1 MPENQFQIKDSQVKK
16 NLNWHLLRFLR
27 LNQRTREELKQK
39 LEDLYLGYWKVN
51 EKLLDD
57 YLNRLAQEGLIKRS
71 EIYQITEKGL
81 DAIGEKEKEIERYHA
96 HLSKEACAAYSLWGN
111 VGLSALEFF
120 VGFLSGSI
128 GLIADAVH
136 TAIDIVASAITWIG
150 IKINKE
156 AQAAL
161 IGGIILCGIGAYIAF
176 ESVTKVFKPAEVH
189 FQAVALITIVINI
202 AVNAYFS
209 FYKFYVGGKT
219 RSISLIADAYHT
231 KTDIWSSVAVL
242 VGLLG
247 ATFGFFVLDAL
258 AGAVVSFFII
268 LGGYELIRE
277 SSKVMHGEDP
287 KLEKFSKFLESHLKI
302 LPHRGVFVSL
312 WLFNLQEMT
321 QEENLKR
328 IKKGFGKHFPV
339 KLEDKDYRSIYKKL
353 ESEELV
359 EKTSEGELSVTD
371 KGKKELKILAKE
383 QPAYLPWLHR
393 EVALSP
399 RKIDW
404 FVEVL

>member
-1 MPENQFQIKDSQVKK
+1 MMVGLYSINLRVMSGANVSLLRETTIFNEVAGFLGLSSGSLIVSITVALVFGVIVFLI
-16 NLNWHLLRFLR
+16 LNWFLR
-27 LNQRTREELKQK
+27 
-39 LEDLYLGYWKVN
+39 
-51 EKLLDD
+51 
-57 YLNRLAQEGLIKRS
+57 
-71 EIYQITEKGL
+71 TE
-81 DAIGEKEKEIERYHA
+81 
-96 HLSKEACAAYSLWGN
+96 
-111 VGLSALEFF
+111 
-120 VGFLSGSI
+120 I
-128 GLIADAVH
+128 GLALRATGDNEQMVRALGAD
-136 TAIDIVASAITWIG
+136 TD
-150 IKINKE
+150 K
-156 AQAAL
+156 
-161 IGGIILCGIGAYIAF
+161 
-176 ESVTKVFKPAEVH
+176 
-189 FQAVALITIVINI
+189 NI
-202 AVNAYFS
+202 ML
-209 FYKFYVGGKT
+209 GC
-219 RSISLIADAYHT
+219 SISNG
-231 KTDIWSSVAVL
+231 L
-242 VGLLG
+242 V
-247 ATFGFFVLDAL
+247 AL

-404 FVEVL
+404 FVEGL